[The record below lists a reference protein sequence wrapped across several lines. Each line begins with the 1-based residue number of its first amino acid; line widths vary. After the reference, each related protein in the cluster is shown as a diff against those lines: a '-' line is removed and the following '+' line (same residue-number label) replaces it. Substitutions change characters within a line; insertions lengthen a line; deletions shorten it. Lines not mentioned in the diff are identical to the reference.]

1 MGVVYHARDIN
12 LGRSVA
18 IKTLPRV
25 TPDRVAQLRRE
36 ARAMATVAHPNLA
49 VIYDIDTWRGIPFL
63 VQEFLEGGT
72 LALKLTGGP
81 LPIREAIDLA
91 DMLAGALDYLHRA
104 RLIHRDVKPS
114 NIGFTASGVTKLL
127 DFGLARLS
135 RADEHEDGPTTT
147 QTLDADSGLHW
158 STEGAVVGTLLYMS
172 PEALS
177 REAPSPFFD
186 LWSLSVVL
194 YECLTGMRP
203 FAGKSATEMLVS
215 ITTSTAVS
223 PSALRAH
230 CPAIVDEFFTT
241 ALQRQAQRRF
251 PNAASMQEALRRL
264 RAEC

>member
-1 MGVVYHARDIN
+1 
-12 LGRSVA
+12 
-18 IKTLPRV
+18 
-25 TPDRVAQLRRE
+25 
-36 ARAMATVAHPNLA
+36 MATVTHPNLA

-91 DMLAGALDYLHRA
+91 DTLVGALDYLHRA

-135 RADEHEDGPTTT
+135 RSDEDENGPTTTT
-147 QTLDADSGLHW
+147 QTLDPNSGLDW

-177 REAPSPFFD
+177 REAPTPFFD

-203 FAGKSATEMLVS
+203 FAGKNATEMLFS
-215 ITTSTAVS
+215 ITTSTVVS
-223 PSALRAH
+223 PSALRAD
-230 CPAIVDEFFTT
+230 CPAIVDDFFTT
-241 ALQRQAQRRF
+241 ALQRQAERRF
-251 PNAASMQEALRRL
+251 PNAAAMQQALRHL